1 MTSDYLANRFSTVF
15 SDSELSRITIK
26 ENDSEKTV
34 IIDVHGLN
42 IIQAERFIQNLINL
56 GLGECFTL
64 TIIHGY
70 RHGVAIKTMLEGYT
84 HTHIIQKYYDSQN
97 PGVTHLS
104 VA

>member
-1 MTSDYLANRFSTVF
+1 MTLDRLAKRFNALF
-15 SDSELSRITIK
+15 SNSELSRLTIF
-26 ENDSEKTV
+26 ETNGEVTV
-34 IIDVHGLN
+34 KLDVHGFSHF
-42 IIQAERFIQNLINL
+42 QAKRFIQNVINL

-64 TIIHGY
+64 TIVHGY

>member
-1 MTSDYLANRFSTVF
+1 MTLDCLAKRFNSLFSASD
-15 SDSELSRITIK
+15 LSRLTILENNGEITIK
-26 ENDSEKTV
+26 L
-34 IIDVHGLN
+34 DVHGLSQY
-42 IIQAERFIQNLINL
+42 QAKRFIQNVINL
-56 GLGECFTL
+56 GLGERFTL

>member
-1 MTSDYLANRFSTVF
+1 MTLDRLAKRFNALF
-15 SDSELSRITIK
+15 SNSELSRLTIF
-26 ENDSEKTV
+26 ETNGEVTV
-34 IIDVHGLN
+34 KLDVHG
-42 IIQAERFIQNLINL
+42 ISQFHAKRFIQNVINL

-64 TIIHGY
+64 TIVHGY

>member
-1 MTSDYLANRFSTVF
+1 MTLDRLAKRFNALF
-15 SDSELSRITIK
+15 SNSELSRLTIF
-26 ENDSEKTV
+26 ETNGEVTV
-34 IIDVHGLN
+34 KLDVHGFSQF
-42 IIQAERFIQNLINL
+42 QAKRFIQNVINL
-56 GLGECFTL
+56 SLGECFTL
-64 TIIHGY
+64 TIVHGY